1 MSLDPADPV
10 WPSLVKSHILLLWI
24 AAAGMPIAH
33 AAFATRPAGVWMLY
47 GPSVGVITHLLVIN
61 LVSWILPGGSGMWAA
76 LAVTSGLS
84 MSLIVRSRLLG
95 APRVSL
101 GWSAVVVVLMSVGTF
116 VFLLANRTQTLFV
129 DERWRLPLASILA
142 AGSFPPV
149 AAFTP
154 DTGIGYHYGADLLA
168 ASLMN
173 VTGVPSWTAFAIISP
188 FIVTVMAITVG
199 ALARDLGV
207 SRYLAVG
214 VAAFAVLADR
224 LLVVGLPQTLSTPGN
239 GVEGLLQ
246 SFSRAAEVH
255 PTERVATTLLNGPQ
269 FALAMVLAVVIAA
282 LLRCETSFIGYGL
295 LAAATGL
302 TPLAETSVF
311 IAVWVALLVSV
322 PVRLWQL
329 NGPDRWKLF
338 VALAV
343 GGLLA
348 AVAGGA
354 VSDTLFDR
362 GGSSGVVDIRFRA
375 MLELYALVTPTGSF
389 LSLTPGMPLVL
400 VIGLVGALWVRSWT
414 LVFLALTSVVSF
426 GLYQLITVGEAG
438 SDARFLG
445 TTKTLAST
453 TALIAIGAL
462 ATRAGRMWAHLIA
475 VGLLGFVVAP
485 SVMPRAVSALQFAAE
500 GIDLG
505 YPTVRD
511 PIHRHLNATDIAG
524 SLKND
529 WWVYQWIRD
538 NLSRD
543 ARILSPN
550 PPILVAATGR
560 VSPTSTTDMAV
571 FDNVLTHTYIDAL
584 KYLGRESLEALGV
597 THLHVTSDVIKA
609 MHPASLQ
616 ALKRRD
622 HFRLLYETVDVIGK
636 THHIYEVMPNAGQ
649 ASVSSNSYAQ
659 FRRLALEAGSV
670 LLTDA
675 IPERQRLVLLLSMAK
690 GVHMYGPAT
699 TFLARSSVRPVLEPW
714 DGEIVPSMVVLPKW
728 VIPTSLG
735 LYADDSVWSG
745 YGLKAYVT
753 GQRWSVAHRVN
764 PLLTQLSA
772 SGQGACS
779 VQHGLPR
786 QLRALG
792 EPGSMLLVSSVGAV
806 DSRVPLR
813 GVPQLVELL
822 GEECVDVRRIGQ
834 DGVVAPFVQVRG
846 RSSNRLSDYVPSA
859 GLGFDGGIDGDEAVI
874 NYWYRNPQGSPF
886 TVGTELRL
894 YKADVAAIGPAVEEP
909 LKSIAWWPGPIIL
922 SVETQMG
929 ALQFDGQRL
938 TLDGVL
944 PSGSPVSLPDGS
956 YLLALTLAG
965 LPDGSDSLEIRE
977 IIPLLFFTN
986 EQGLIRYTFL
996 SGLIGLDP

>member
-1 MSLDPADPV
+1 MSLDPADPI
-10 WPSLVKSHILLLWI
+10 WPSLVKSHLLLIWI

-33 AAFATRPAGVWMLY
+33 ATFAARPAGVWVLY
-47 GPSVGVITHLLVIN
+47 GPSVGVITHLLAMN
-61 LVSWILPGGSGMWAA
+61 LVSWILPGGAGMWTA
-76 LAVTSGLS
+76 LAVTAGLS
-84 MSLIVRSRLLG
+84 MTLMVRSRFLG
-95 APRVSL
+95 ALRVAS
-101 GWSAVVVVLMSVGTF
+101 GWSAIVVVLMSAGTF

-142 AGSFPPV
+142 EGSFPPV

-154 DTGIGYHYGADLLA
+154 ETGIGYHYGADLLA

-173 VTGVPSWTAFAIISP
+173 VTGVPSWTAFAVVSP

-214 VAAFAVLADR
+214 VATLAVLADR
-224 LLVVGLPQTLSTPGN
+224 LLVVGLPQSLSTRGN

-246 SFSRAAEVH
+246 SFSRAVEAH

-269 FALAMVLAVVIAA
+269 FALAMVLAIVIAA
-282 LLRCETSFIGYGL
+282 LLRCETSVIGYGL

-322 PVRLWQL
+322 PVRLWYL
-329 NGPDRWKLF
+329 NGPDRWKLV
-338 VALAV
+338 VALTV

-362 GGSSGVVDIRFRA
+362 GGSAGVVDVRFRA
-375 MLELYALVTPTGSF
+375 MLELYRFVTPTGSF
-389 LSLTPGMPLVL
+389 LSLTPGLPLVL
-400 VIGLVGALWVRSWT
+400 AIGLVGSFWMRSWT
-414 LVFLALTSVVSF
+414 LAFLALTSVVSF
-426 GLYQLITVGEAG
+426 GLYQLISVGEAG
-438 SDARFLG
+438 SDARFLD
-445 TTKTLAST
+445 TTKTLASI
-453 TALIAIGAL
+453 TAVIAIGAL
-462 ATRAGRMWAHLIA
+462 AARAGRMWAHLIV

-485 SVMPRAVSALQFAAE
+485 SVMPRAVSAAQFAAE

-524 SLKND
+524 SLRKD
-529 WWVYQWIRD
+529 WWVFQWIRD

-560 VSPTSTTDMAV
+560 VSPTSTKDMAV

-584 KYLGRESLEALGV
+584 KYLGSESLKALGV
-597 THLHVTSDVIKA
+597 THLHVTSDVIRA
-609 MHPASLQ
+609 MHPTGLQ
-616 ALKRRD
+616 AIKRRD
-622 HFRLLYETVDVIGK
+622 HFLLLYETVDAIGK
-636 THHIYEVMPNAGQ
+636 THHIYEVMPNAGR
-649 ASVSSNSYAQ
+649 ASVASNSYAQ
-659 FRRLALEAGSV
+659 LRRLAMEAGSV

-690 GVHMYGPAT
+690 GVHVYGPAT

-714 DGEIVPSMVVLPKW
+714 DGEIVPSMVVLPEW

-735 LYADDSVWSG
+735 LYADDYVWSG
-745 YGLKAYVT
+745 YGLKAYLT
-753 GQRWSVAHRVN
+753 DQRWSVAHRVN
-764 PLLTQLSA
+764 PSLGQLSA
-772 SGQGACS
+772 SGQGPC
-779 VQHGLPR
+779 VLDGLPR

-792 EPGSMLLVSSVGAV
+792 EPNSMLLISTVGAAN
-806 DSRVPLR
+806 SRVRLR
-813 GVPQLVELL
+813 GVPQVVELL
-822 GEECVDVRRIGQ
+822 GQECVDVRRIGQ
-834 DGVVAPFVQVRG
+834 DGVVAPFVQVRE
-846 RSSNRLSDYVPSA
+846 RSSNRLSDHVPSA
-859 GLGFDGGIDGDEAVI
+859 GLGFDGATDGDEAVI
-874 NYWYRNPQGSPF
+874 NYWYRNPQSTPF

-909 LKSIAWWPGPIIL
+909 IKSIAWWPGPIIL

-929 ALQFDGQRL
+929 VIRFDGQRL
-938 TLDGVL
+938 TLNDVL
-944 PSGSPVSLPDGS
+944 PSGSPASLPDGS

-965 LPDGSDSLEIRE
+965 MPEGSDSLEIRQ
-977 IIPLLFFTN
+977 IIPLLFFSN
-986 EQGLIRYTFL
+986 EQGQILYTSL